1 MFIDLPRHASSFDT
15 FSSLELVFIG
25 LVLVT
30 AGGLAYAMLPSVLGA
45 LSAFLLI
52 LGVMVFLQSSRGFRA
67 LDDVRFVVLLGI
79 ASGLVLVVDWWPL
92 QLVFARVAG
101 NMLSLLGVSPLVLLN
116 PHFAGL
122 QVLLFVPA
130 AGTGS
135 LVGGEIDNACAGL
148 PVLVPTLLLL
158 WSAKPATP
166 PVPNRSRI
174 SLFVVYLVV
183 LGDLARIVV
192 ELWLPAIG
200 LVPFDLVHY
209 PGAFFLGV
217 AGLIVIARAGER
229 WKATSVQ

>member
-1 MFIDLPRHASSFDT
+1 VLGLPRHASSFDAY
-15 FSSLELVFIG
+15 SSLELVFIG

-30 AGGLAYAMLPSVLGA
+30 AGGLAYAMFPPL
-45 LSAFLLI
+45 LSPLSTFLLI
-52 LGVMVFLQSSRGFRA
+52 LGVMILLQSSCGFRA
-67 LDDVRFVVLLGI
+67 LDDVRFVALLGI
-79 ASGLVLVVDWWPL
+79 ASGLVILVDWWPL
-92 QLVFARVAG
+92 QLVFAKVTG
-101 NMLSLLGVSPLVLLN
+101 NTLSLLGVSPIVLLN

-148 PVLVPTLLLL
+148 PVLAPTLLLL

-166 PVPNRSRI
+166 PVSNRSRI

-183 LGDLARIVV
+183 LGDLARIVI

-200 LVPFDLVHY
+200 LAPFDLVHY

-217 AGLIVIARAGER
+217 AGLIAIARAGER
-229 WKATSVQ
+229 WKVTPVQ